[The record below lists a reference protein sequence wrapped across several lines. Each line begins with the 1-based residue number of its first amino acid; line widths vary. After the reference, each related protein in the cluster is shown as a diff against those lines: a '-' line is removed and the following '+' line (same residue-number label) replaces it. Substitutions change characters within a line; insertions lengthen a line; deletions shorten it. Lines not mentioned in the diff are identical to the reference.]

1 MNFYLTKI
9 ETCLKLLRDA
19 SRKAVTEIPLLG
31 FEVFDYKNGN
41 TPPQGDY
48 ASFSV
53 VDGRDKRF
61 WLRAE
66 IAVPKDEENRT
77 YFIEMNTGVAGWDAC
92 NPQMILYLDGKMA
105 CGMDINHT
113 VMPLSGGRKYRMD
126 CYLYSGN
133 EQSHFPVVCRLLSV
147 HRRVEKLYFDMLV
160 PYETCRDVY
169 LENSAEFAVVMRVL
183 DRAHAVLD
191 LRDFDSP
198 AFFESVERAIALL
211 EEELYGALCSTEG
224 KPVVHCVGHTHIDV
238 EWKWDRRQ
246 TREKI
251 QRSAA
256 TAISLMGEYSD
267 YKFMLSQ
274 PELYRYLAEE
284 APEKFAEV
292 KALSEA
298 GRWEIEGALYLECD
312 CNLTSGESLVR
323 QLLYGKKYMRE
334 EFGKESHICFLPD
347 VFGYSASM
355 PQILKKSGVDHFITS
370 KISWNDTNTL
380 PMDAFL
386 WQGIDGSEIMSSF
399 ITTWFYQKN
408 GVPNRQTTYVGKN
421 IPSYIKGAWQRFSQ
435 KEYASVALN
444 TYGHGD
450 GGGGPTREMLEYADR
465 LAKGLPDMP
474 VLRLSLLS
482 DYSEALSLQF
492 AENAKKLGRAPKWVG
507 ELYLEY
513 HRGTY
518 TSQAAT
524 KRGNRKSELA
534 LGAAEA
540 LSVTDLYFGGDY
552 DKKGFDRAWHTL
564 LHGQFH
570 DVLPG
575 TSIHSVYEFM
585 KEDYEGILSFA
596 ENVKKE
602 KLAALAARVNTE
614 GGVLVY
620 NPLGFARRG
629 EITVDGTTYMTEQ
642 IPAFGYAVITPKAE
656 KCGVSVENG
665 CAENK
670 FYRVQIDTAG
680 RITSLYDKRAMR
692 EVVLVGERMNEFRA
706 YEDHPHIYDAWELE
720 PYATEKPYVLS
731 DAAVIRAVYD
741 GTRAGFEILH
751 TYGKSTVKQMLWLYS
766 DSPRIDFEHEIDW
779 HEKHQILKL
788 SFPCNLQAK
797 EATYEIQFGHLT
809 RPTHKNT
816 SWDAA
821 KFEVCGHKWA
831 DISEY
836 GYGVSLLNDCKY
848 GYSAEGS
855 TLALT
860 VLKCPSE
867 PDPTA
872 DEGIHVFTCSLLPH
886 VGDFRAAGVIHEAY
900 HLNQPLL
907 SCPIERGEGDLAER
921 FSMIECDDPAV
932 IIDGIKRAEKSDGLI
947 VRLFEAFGGHAR
959 VRLRVA
965 EDFRKATLVDLME
978 REIAPLSI
986 EDGRIT
992 LDFGAFEIH
1001 TVLLE
1006 KK

>member
-48 ASFSV
+48 VSFSV

-160 PYETCRDVY
+160 PFEACRDVY
-169 LENSAEFAVVMRVL
+169 AEGSKEFADTMRAL
-183 DRAHAVLD
+183 DMAHAALD
-191 LRDFDSP
+191 LRNFESP
-198 AFFESVERAIALL
+198 AFFESVERAITVM
-211 EEELYGALCSTEG
+211 EEEFYERLCSTDG
-224 KPVVHCVGHTHIDV
+224 KPTVYCVGHTHIDV

-256 TAISLMGEYSD
+256 TAISLMGEYPD

-370 KISWNDTNTL
+370 KISWNDTNTM
-380 PMDAFL
+380 PVDAFL
-386 WQGIDGSEIMSSF
+386 WQGIDGSEILSSF
-399 ITTWFYQKN
+399 ITTWFYVKN
-408 GVPNRQTTYVGKN
+408 GPQNRQTTYVGKN

-450 GGGGPTREMLEYADR
+450 GGGGPTREMLEYAAR
-465 LAKGLPDMP
+465 LSNGLPDMP
-474 VLRLSLLS
+474 VLHLSLLGE
-482 DYSEALSLQF
+482 YSEALSLQF

-540 LSVTDLYFGGDY
+540 LSVTDMYFGGDY
-552 DKKGFDRAWHTL
+552 DKKGLDLAWRDV
-564 LHGQFH
+564 LHNQFH
-570 DVLPG
+570 DILPG
-575 TSIHSVYEFM
+575 SSVHSVYEFT
-585 KEDYEGILSFA
+585 KEDYARVREFTDA
-596 ENVKKE
+596 VKKE
-602 KLAALAARVNTE
+602 KLAALASRIQTE

-629 EITVDGTTYMTEQ
+629 TITVDGETYATKDE
-642 IPAFGYAVITPKAE
+642 IPAFGYAVIRPE
-656 KCGVSVENG
+656 KRPARVWLGERE
-665 CAENK
+665 AEND
-670 FYRVQIDTAG
+670 FYRICLDGAG
-680 RITSLYDKRAMR
+680 CITSLYDKRAER
-692 EVVLVGERMNEFRA
+692 ELVPCGACMNEFRA
-706 YEDHPHIYDAWELE
+706 FEDHPHIYDAWELE
-720 PYATEKPYVLS
+720 PYAIEKPYIL
-731 DAAVIRAVYD
+731 DAEAKITPVYD
-741 GTRAGFEILH
+741 GARAGFVIEHSYLR
-751 TYGKSTVKQMLWLYS
+751 STIKQTLWLYS
-766 DSPRIDFEHEIDW
+766 DSVRVDMEHEIDW

-788 SFPCNLQAK
+788 FFPCNLHAT
-797 EATYEIQFGHLT
+797 EATYEIQFGHVT

-816 SWDAA
+816 SWEEA
-821 KFEVCGHKWA
+821 KFEVCAQKWV

-836 GYGVSLLNDCKY
+836 GYGLALLNDCKY

-886 VGDFRAAGVIHEAY
+886 IGDFRAAGVIQEAY
-900 HLNQPLL
+900 SLNQPLL
-907 SCPIERGEGDLAER
+907 STPIGKQAGALPER
-921 FSMIECDDPAV
+921 FSFASVEGEGV
-932 IIDGIKRAEKSDGLI
+932 ILEGVKKAEDTEGIAL
-947 VRLFEAFGGHAR
+947 RLYEAFGGRTMAKVHIPEGYTHAY
-959 VRLRVA
+959 LS
-965 EDFRKATLVDLME
+965 DLME
-978 REIAPLSI
+978 NKARPLAI
-986 EDGRIT
+986 EDGCVS

-1001 TVLLE
+1001 TILLE
-1006 KK
+1006 K